1 MSTTVDAGRDLSP
14 PPSGGRVREGA
25 SSLRFSTSEAIK
37 HAVLILGA
45 IIVILP
51 FYVMLSYSLK
61 SPGEIDR
68 NSGGFFGA
76 QEMMVNERCAKR
88 AEPDRTAIEA
98 VRGDYPGKTD
108 REIKTAMMAEIE
120 EACSVRPAVFNYS
133 MAFSEAPLLRYLLNG
148 VIVTASIFLIQVI
161 VAMPCAYALAKLRWR
176 GRDFVFTMVL
186 FCLLI
191 PVHAIAL
198 PLYIMLSKIGL
209 TNSYAA
215 LIVPWTISVFG
226 IFLMRQFFLTVPDDL
241 IDAARMDG
249 MSEFGI
255 IWKVMLPIA
264 IPALLAFA
272 IFSVVAHWNDYF
284 WPRIVVTGTRDL
296 FTPPLGLREFKGD
309 ADGSFFGPMMATAT
323 VIVTPLIVAFLLAQ
337 RRFIEG
343 ITLTG
348 MK

>member
-1 MSTTVDAGRDLSP
+1 MS
-14 PPSGGRVREGA
+14 
-25 SSLRFSTSEAIK
+25 RFSTTETWK
-37 HAVLILGA
+37 HAILILGA
-45 IIVILP
+45 VIVILP

-61 SPGEIDR
+61 SPGEIER
-68 NSGGFFGA
+68 NVGGFFGSQA
-76 QEMMVNERCAKR
+76 EMIDERCVIRGA
-88 AEPDRTAIEA
+88 PDRAAIA
-98 VRGDYPGKTD
+98 AAAPRFPGKST
-108 REIKTAMMAEIE
+108 AEIQVSLMTE
-120 EACSVRPAVFNYS
+120 LQEACAVRPAVFNYT

-148 VIVTASIFLIQVI
+148 VIVTASIFFIQVVI
-161 VAMPCAYALAKLRWR
+161 ALPCAYALAKLRWR
-176 GRDFVFTMVL
+176 GRDLVFTMVL

-191 PVHAIAL
+191 PVHAVAL
-198 PLYIMLSKIGL
+198 PLYIMLAKVGL
-209 TNSYAA
+209 TNTYAA
-215 LIVPWTISVFG
+215 LIIPWTISVFG

-249 MSEFGI
+249 MNEFSI
-255 IWKVMLPIA
+255 IWRVMLPTA
-264 IPALLAFA
+264 VPALLAFA

-284 WPRIVVTGTRDL
+284 WPRIVVTGNREL

-323 VIVTPLIVAFLLAQ
+323 VIVTPLIIAFLMAQ